1 MRVLM
6 QAQSRTRSRE
16 TQPVHLRAQCA
27 RARTCK
33 LALTP
38 AISMHTSEDSLF
50 VLSACAAARHQA
62 WLRMSLSHCSTTV
75 IRISPR
81 GTVSLREL
89 GNTHYLPP
97 HLITTS

>member
-1 MRVLM
+1 VWRKCLLKSDTITTVAPLHCLLLLLHPHPHPHHLLYLLVLLLVPLLLPERTVRRV
-6 QAQSRTRSRE
+6 
-16 TQPVHLRAQCA
+16 
-27 RARTCK
+27 
-33 LALTP
+33 
-38 AISMHTSEDSLF
+38 
-50 VLSACAAARHQA
+50 QA